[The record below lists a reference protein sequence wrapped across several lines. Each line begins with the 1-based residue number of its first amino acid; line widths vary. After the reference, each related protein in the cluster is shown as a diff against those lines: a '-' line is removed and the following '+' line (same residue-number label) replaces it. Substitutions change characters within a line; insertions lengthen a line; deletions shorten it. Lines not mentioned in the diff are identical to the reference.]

1 MKYGGLE
8 HVSWPQYRAA
18 MCDLTISGDD
28 AALEDL
34 GYVRSAEIL
43 AEQARRA
50 AKVAELLGIDMR
62 TPAER
67 RRQEALDYYAE
78 EFFLNGSAPLDEA
91 QIERNDQ
98 GLALARAALEHRH
111 DPSS

>member
-8 HVSWPQYRAA
+8 HVSWPQYQAA
-18 MCDLTISGDD
+18 MRDLNVSGDD

-34 GYVRSAEIL
+34 GYVRSAETL
-43 AEQARRA
+43 AEHARCA

-78 EFFLNGSAPLDEA
+78 EFFLNDSEPLDETQVA
-91 QIERNDQ
+91 RNDQ
-98 GLALARAALEHRH
+98 GLALARAALE
-111 DPSS
+111 